1 MPTAFEI
8 TLWLTPSF
16 SKRSESASAIA
27 AGELKQFC
35 LFIFALLHN
44 YAYAFNGIKKRIIHV
59 IEISKTIKT
68 NMMRYTANVIS
79 YLSATAIPK
88 APAVAFRQPTAGP
101 ELDIVHRYCQDHLA
115 SIRGECELSI
125 FLEPKLDSGFP
136 DIVAVFWDRGIA
148 QQWPQE
154 RANLLSMDMPI
165 IHHVNVTGTLPVGML
180 VKRFGARKASNLM
193 LRLSDAHVADVM
205 SDEIRRKPLQ
215 DTFAIKKIVAIEAK
229 VKDWRKGLEQAFQNT
244 WFASESYLL
253 LGVLPQSSNLT
264 ECAEKLGVGVLHKEQ
279 SLLKPQL
286 KSRVGKLPTSHASW
300 LFNEWAWKYAD
311 L

>member
-1 MPTAFEI
+1 
-8 TLWLTPSF
+8 
-16 SKRSESASAIA
+16 
-27 AGELKQFC
+27 
-35 LFIFALLHN
+35 
-44 YAYAFNGIKKRIIHV
+44 
-59 IEISKTIKT
+59 
-68 NMMRYTANVIS
+68 MRYTANVIS
-79 YLSATAIPK
+79 YLSATATPK
-88 APAVAFRQPTAGP
+88 APTVAFRQPTAGP

-115 SIRGECELSI
+115 SITGEGALSI

-148 QQWPQE
+148 QQWPRE
-154 RANLLSMDMPI
+154 RANLLPMDMPI
-165 IHHVNVTGTLPVGML
+165 IHHVNVTGTLPVDML
-180 VKRFGARKASNLM
+180 VKRFGTRKTSNLM
-193 LRLSDAHVADVM
+193 LRLSDAQVADVM

-215 DTFAIKKIVAIEAK
+215 ETFAIKKIVAIEAK